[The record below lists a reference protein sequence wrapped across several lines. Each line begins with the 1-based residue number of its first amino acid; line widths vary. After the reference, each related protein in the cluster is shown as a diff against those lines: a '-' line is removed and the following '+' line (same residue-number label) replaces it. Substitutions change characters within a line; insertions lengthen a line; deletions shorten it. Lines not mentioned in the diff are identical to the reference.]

1 MGTLMTPEAPAPATP
16 PAEVPPVTPVIEGAA
31 PVVPPVVTPPVEEP
45 PPAPPAAPVVPETYT
60 LKLAENSTTDAT
72 LLERAS
78 SLAKEL
84 SLTND
89 AAQRVVDAVES
100 ELTANLEAV
109 RAADLPNGVAWKARV
124 AQYEAD
130 ALADPTIAAG
140 DPAKLELIAQRA
152 RLVAEKV
159 GGKEILEFLGAT
171 GLGSSAPF
179 LKMFGVKMFAD
190 YGEGSFVLP
199 SAVGKPGSNDP
210 AEVLYGKRS
219 GAASTKE

>member
-1 MGTLMTPEAPAPATP
+1 MGTLMTPEASATATP
-16 PAEVPPVTPVIEGAA
+16 PAEVPPVAPAA
-31 PVVPPVVTPPVEEP
+31 GDVVPSVETPPAAET
-45 PPAPPAAPVVPETYT
+45 PPAPPAEPVVPETYT
-60 LKLAENSTTDAT
+60 LKLAENSTTDAS

-84 SLTND
+84 KLTND

-100 ELTANLEAV
+100 ELTTTLESV
-109 RAADLPNGVAWKARV
+109 RAADAPNGVAWKARV

-130 ALADPTIAAG
+130 ALKDPEIAAG
-140 DPAKLELIAQRA
+140 DPAKLELVAQRA

-171 GLGSSAPF
+171 GLGSSPPF

-190 YGEGSFVLP
+190 YGEGSFVVP
-199 SAVGKPGSNDP
+199 NAVGKPGSNDP
-210 AEVLYGKRS
+210 AEILYGKRS
-219 GAASTKE
+219 GAATT

>member
-1 MGTLMTPEAPAPATP
+1 MGTLMTPEASAPATP
-16 PAEVPPVTPVIEGAA
+16 PADVPPTPPVIEGE
-31 PVVPPVVTPPVEEP
+31 VPPVVTPPVEEP
-45 PPAPPAAPVVPETYT
+45 PPAPPAAPVVPETYS

-84 SLTND
+84 SLTNE

-130 ALADPTIAAG
+130 ALADPALGAG
-140 DPAKLELIAQRA
+140 DPAKLELVAQRA

-159 GGKEILEFLGAT
+159 GGKDILEFLGAT